1 MYINTRALWSGIVPL
16 KHCLL
21 QHAVQMDAS
30 CFRARRCITH
40 LSKAAL
46 STVPVRF
53 QLLLTSNEM
62 GVAVQKNA

>member
-1 MYINTRALWSGIVPL
+1 MYIDTRASWSGI
-16 KHCLL
+16 LL
-21 QHAVQMDAS
+21 PTLLASAYSTNDAS
-30 CFRARRCITH
+30 YFRACRCITH

-46 STVPVRF
+46 STVPVRY